1 MRDRLAGQNENG
13 ENCTFL
19 AKPVISVDVS
29 VKSVFQLLAILQV
42 KKWGEMDRTCDKM
55 GEKRKAQVKK
65 WGKMGGDK

>member
-42 KKWGEMDRTCDKM
+42 KKWGKWT
-55 GEKRKAQVKK
+55 AQVK
-65 WGKMGGDK
+65 

>member
-42 KKWGEMDRTCDKM
+42 KKWGGNGQHKLKNGATNGQNK
-55 GEKRKAQVKK
+55 
-65 WGKMGGDK
+65 